1 MSDLFGKKVAEI
13 LGRIDEKVLK
23 AKLNNALE
31 MLRSGDTE
39 ELAKQLG
46 KIDKNELLSKID
58 QFDEARLKEL
68 NISKEELQ
76 EKIKDNDL
84 DKLSQLIGEHGDVIV
99 RRIKEII
106 GG

>member
-84 DKLSQLIGEHGDVIV
+84 DKLSQLIREHGDVIV